1 MCLRPVSTSYLSI
14 SFAVFYSAFYVL
26 VQPANEGTFDFAF
39 VDADKDNYEN
49 YHERLI
55 KLVKVGGLLVYD
67 NTLWGGRVAW
77 PEEDVPVYSRPGR
90 QAAIDFNNAVTKDSR
105 VEIALTSVGDGL
117 TICRR
122 IA

>member
-1 MCLRPVSTSYLSI
+1 M
-14 SFAVFYSAFYVL
+14 
-26 VQPANEGTFDFAF
+26 QPANEGTFDFAF
-39 VDADKDNYEN
+39 TDADKENYLN

-77 PEEDVPVYSRPGR
+77 PEEDVPVHSRPGT
-90 QAAIDFNNAVTKDSR
+90 QAVIEFNKAITNDSR
-105 VEIALTSVGDGL
+105 VEFALTSVGDGL
-117 TICRR
+117 SICRR

>member
-1 MCLRPVSTSYLSI
+1 M
-14 SFAVFYSAFYVL
+14 FYSPATAAFHVL
-26 VQPANEGTFDFAF
+26 VQPANLGTFDFAF
-39 VDADKDNYEN
+39 VDADKGNYVN

-67 NTLWGGRVAW
+67 DTLLGGFVAW
-77 PEEDVPVYSRPGR
+77 PEEDVATLLRPYR
-90 QAAIDFNNAVTKDSR
+90 QAAIELNNAVKKDSR
-105 VEIALTSVGDGL
+105 VEIALTSTGDGL